1 MVFYPQKMIV
11 LDTVDSTN
19 NYAMGGIQS
28 GALKHGNAVFAIEQT
43 AGKGRRGRQW
53 LSQPG
58 ANIILSVIA
67 EMQWLPLSRQ
77 FHLSAAAALAC
88 RDLVAQYTSEKV
100 SIKWPNDIFINDS
113 KAGGLLIE
121 TVVSGTLWQWAV
133 IGIGVNVNQ
142 REFEDTPGRATSLYK
157 VNGSELDVLSLA
169 STLHEKVILRL
180 QDLHDKGFDK
190 MLSAYNQHLYA
201 RGRRVKLSKG
211 NIAFET
217 TIEEV
222 DSQGVLHTRDVIDRS
237 FNMDEVIFRKVLD

>member
-1 MVFYPQKMIV
+1 MVFCPQKMIV

-28 GALKHGNAVFAIEQT
+28 GTLKHGNAVFAIEQS

-88 RDLVAQYTSEKV
+88 RNLVAQYTGEKV

-133 IGIGVNVNQ
+133 IGIGINVNQ
-142 REFEDTPGRATSLYK
+142 RQFDDQSARAISLYNM
-157 VNGSELDVLSLA
+157 NGTELDVLSLA
-169 STLHEKVILRL
+169 STLHEMVMLQL
-180 QDLHDKGFDK
+180 QDLHDQGFDK

-201 RGRRVKLSKG
+201 RGRSVKLSKG

-217 TIEEV
+217 TIEGV
-222 DSQGVLHTRDVIDRS
+222 DCEGVLHTRDVIERS
-237 FNMDEVIFRKVLD
+237 FKMDEVVFRKVLN